1 MHCIQALPAPTSTK
15 NEECGHR
22 PSPLGQ
28 SNNTTPPRHAQPNC
42 TMAQAPPR
50 LHHELDEELDSEDEE
65 EVLLEELCSGW
76 PSSGKGGSG
85 GGSSIRCA
93 SITSHGGNNSGS
105 GSKGDMVA
113 LKMKVACPRRP
124 KSEALQ
130 HLAALRF
137 PLLGATGHGNGLV
150 ASGAIVLP
158 VVAAGTLP
166 SKPWAPC
173 G

>member
-1 MHCIQALPAPTSTK
+1 
-15 NEECGHR
+15 
-22 PSPLGQ
+22 
-28 SNNTTPPRHAQPNC
+28 
-42 TMAQAPPR
+42 MAI
-50 LHHELDEELDSEDEE
+50 
-65 EVLLEELCSGW
+65 VW
-76 PSSGKGGSG
+76 KGGFRWRLIDTLCLDHLPRG
-85 GGSSIRCA
+85 QQLGVRI
-93 SITSHGGNNSGS
+93 
-105 GSKGDMVA
+105 KGDMVA

-137 PLLGATGHGNGLV
+137 PLLGATGHGNGLF

-166 SKPWAPC
+166 SKPWVPC